1 MNELSAMRSRRDE
14 SEQRLQGLKLRL
26 RQRAERDTRCEPSL
40 PESFGR
46 HASDWTKRH
55 ERFFQ
60 ERLAILTSKS
70 RNEIGAIERKL
81 VRQNSAIRAKI
92 LA

>member
-1 MNELSAMRSRRDE
+1 MSELSSMRSRRDE
-14 SEQRLQGLKLRL
+14 SKERLRNLKLRI
-26 RQRAERDTRCEPSL
+26 RQKAERDTRCEPSL

-81 VRQNSAIRAKI
+81 VRQNKAIQTKI